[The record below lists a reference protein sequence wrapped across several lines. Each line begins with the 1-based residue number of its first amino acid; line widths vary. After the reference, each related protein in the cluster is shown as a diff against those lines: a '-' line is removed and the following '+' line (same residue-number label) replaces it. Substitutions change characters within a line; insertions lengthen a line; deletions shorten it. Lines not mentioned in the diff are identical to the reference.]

1 MIQKGQ
7 VNATDAIATTGGM
20 AVTTLSAVKLF
31 ANLSP
36 DLLKGLTRG
45 AAGLGFVLSLAQLI
59 ADSQA
64 GADTKGDWLSTSGS
78 ALLGISILE
87 LAAVPEP
94 FSVGLAVVG
103 GALVIGSI
111 VYSLVT
117 DDGVSNLFRTTAKRW
132 FLGQARTFMAG
143 PHYTAQK
150 GSLEGKAKALEKAI
164 LDADFFSVD
173 AGQRSSLA
181 AILSSPEEVGMLLG
195 E

>member
-1 MIQKGQ
+1 MVQKGQ
-7 VNATDAIATTGGM
+7 VNATDAIAATGGM
-20 AVTTLSAVKLF
+20 AVTALSAVKLF
-31 ANLSP
+31 ATLSP
-36 DLLKGLTRG
+36 DLLKGLSRG

-59 ADSQA
+59 SDSKA
-64 GADTKGDWLSTSGS
+64 GADTTADWLSTSGS

-87 LAAVPEP
+87 LAAIPEP
-94 FSVGLAVVG
+94 FSVGLAIVG

-143 PHYTAQK
+143 PHYAAQQ
-150 GSLEGKAKALEKAI
+150 GSLVGKAKALEQAI

-173 AGQRSSLA
+173 AGQRSALS